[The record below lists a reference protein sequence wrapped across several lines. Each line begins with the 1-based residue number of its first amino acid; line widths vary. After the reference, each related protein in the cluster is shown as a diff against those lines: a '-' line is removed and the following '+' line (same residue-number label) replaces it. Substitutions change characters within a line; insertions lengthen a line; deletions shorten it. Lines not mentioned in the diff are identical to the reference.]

1 MNTLFSLSPM
11 TMPFYRAYKAK
22 QGSFFV
28 VSSTFDLPILVK
40 ISSTAPNDYIA
51 YPSIFVL
58 GPHTAQE
65 ICVSLT
71 LKEELKP
78 HEDHRYS
85 VDAFP
90 LEQAAYASFSA
101 DTSPQPI
108 ALRAY
113 WNSHYNDACRKG
125 RLFTQKFTVS
135 FIDGAPPV
143 AVQKLARNIPAEIL
157 DSKDIDT
164 ELGNI
169 SHKKAR
175 YIAEKVSLL
184 HTIQLQQGKIDLL
197 KNTISRDEAE
207 ILRFNKEIDRVQRRL
222 KELGNHDIFSKY
234 IIGTRLE
241 LRAMHYILAIFIG
254 LICGRLLHKF

>member
-11 TMPFYRAYKAK
+11 TVPFYRAYKAK

-40 ISSTAPNDYIA
+40 ISCTASQNYIV
-51 YPSIFVL
+51 YPSIFIL
-58 GPHTAQE
+58 GPRTAQE

-71 LKEELKP
+71 LKEELQP
-78 HEDHRYS
+78 HENHRYS

-90 LEQAAYASFSA
+90 IEQSAYASFSA
-101 DTSPQPI
+101 DAYPQPT

-113 WNSHYNDACRKG
+113 WNSHYRDACKKG

-143 AVQKLARNIPAEIL
+143 TVQKLARDIPAEIL
-157 DSKDIDT
+157 DSKDIDK
-164 ELGNI
+164 ELGNL
-169 SHKKAR
+169 SQRKAR
-175 YIAEKVSLL
+175 YIAEKASLL

-207 ILRFNKEIDRVQRRL
+207 ILRFNKEIEGIQRRL
-222 KELGNHDIFSKY
+222 KEIGNHDIFSKY
-234 IIGTRLE
+234 IIGTKLE
-241 LRAMHYILAIFIG
+241 LRVVHYMLAVFAG
-254 LICGRLLHKF
+254 LICGRLLHKL

>member
-40 ISSTAPNDYIA
+40 ISSTASQDYIV

-58 GPHTAQE
+58 APRTAQE

-90 LEQAAYASFSA
+90 LEQGAYASLST
-101 DTSPQPI
+101 DPSLQPT
-108 ALRAY
+108 ALRVY
-113 WNSHYNDACRKG
+113 WNTHYSDACRKG
-125 RLFTQKFTVS
+125 RLFTQKFTIPFV
-135 FIDGAPPV
+135 DGAPPTT
-143 AVQKLARNIPAEIL
+143 VQKLARNVPAEIL
-157 DSKDIDT
+157 DSKDLDT

-175 YIAEKVSLL
+175 YIAEKASLL
-184 HTIQLQQGKIDLL
+184 HAIQLQQGKIDLL

-207 ILRFNKEIDRVQRRL
+207 ILRFNKEIDGIQKRL
-222 KELGNHDIFSKY
+222 KELSNHDAFSKY

-241 LRAMHYILAIFIG
+241 LRVVHYILAIFIG
-254 LICGRLLHKF
+254 LICGRLLRKF